1 MWEDRLLKFVS
12 LFAKRREEFEFALTT
27 HTIVD
32 VDAANLKL
40 GSINEQTEALSR
52 RYVGRLLVQIWGVD
66 NLH

>member
-12 LFAKRREEFEFALTT
+12 LFAKRREEFEFALTI

-52 RYVGRLLVQIWGVD
+52 RYVGRLLVQVWGVD